1 MHPSCAERYRHVILA
16 LAFLAVFIGSIP
28 AFSVGTLAPLLRA
41 ALHLTREQL
50 GWLTALFYAG
60 TALVCIP
67 TGWIVDRFGA
77 RFPLDVHVINSLP
90 VMPGTAYTAWVD
102 SKPVQMVWGVD

>member
-1 MHPSCAERYRHVILA
+1 MRPSRAERYRHVILA

-67 TGWIVDRFGA
+67 AGWITDRLGV
-77 RFPLDVHVINSLP
+77 RFPLVAVQVAGGVSLLGLP
-90 VMPGTAYTAWVD
+90 PPSCTPTAHSSW
-102 SKPVQMVWGVD
+102 